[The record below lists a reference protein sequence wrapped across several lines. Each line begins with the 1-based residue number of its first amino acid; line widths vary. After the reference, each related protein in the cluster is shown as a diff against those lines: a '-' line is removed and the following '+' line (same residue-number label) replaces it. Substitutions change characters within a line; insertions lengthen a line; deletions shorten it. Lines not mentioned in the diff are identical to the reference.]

1 MPSAAIEPPPPPAS
15 CTDFRGCGAGLACM
29 LVAILLLRG
38 STLDVQDRV
47 LLVAASAAVP
57 IGLFDL
63 LVLRVHR
70 RASTGLDW
78 TTPFAPSAAR
88 VATKLL
94 GLAVTLAAIALAY
107 WTFPEYQGSFYDPW
121 YRLLHRAA
129 VPAAVLVPI
138 YFAFVDGRQ
147 TDPRDAYW
155 QIGRLLLGHP
165 EDARRDAI
173 GTHARGWLVKAFFL
187 PLMIVY
193 AHQEIDRLCS
203 WHLQDSLWKN
213 VVQFDFIYPLVFAVD
228 LMFTTFGY
236 TLSIR
241 LMDTHV
247 RSAEPTM
254 LGWTVALFCYM
265 PFFSLMEAQ
274 YVAYDPG
281 VGFSKWLDAVPPLRN
296 LCGGTILVL
305 VAIYSLS
312 TVAFGWRFSNLTN
325 RGILTNG
332 PYRFTK
338 HPAYVTKNL
347 SWWLMT
353 VPFASHAGL
362 LDGLRRSVLL
372 ALVNLVYFARART
385 EERHL
390 SRDPTYVA
398 YAEWMNEHGMFAWLG
413 RLLPALRY
421 RAPAPR

>member
-107 WTFPEYQGSFYDPW
+107 WTFPEYQGSFYDPFYALFKQFW
-121 YRLLHRAA
+121 PGLIASTVFYFI
-129 VPAAVLVPI
+129 LVDTLQKEPE
-138 YFAFVDGRQ
+138 
-147 TDPRDAYW
+147 DPYW
-155 QIGRLLLGHP
+155 QVGAYAWSGFMDSSMLDRKKVKNHYV
-165 EDARRDAI
+165 
-173 GTHARGWLVKAFFL
+173 GWLVKAYFF
-187 PLMIVY
+187 PLMYVWLTGNTHRIINFDLSQV
-193 AHQEIDRLCS
+193 S
-203 WHLQDSLWKN
+203 WGNLKMYDFLY
-213 VVQFDFIYPLVFAVD
+213 DFIFFFDLLFATV
-228 LMFTTFGY
+228 GY
-236 TLSIR
+236 VLSFR
-241 LMDTHV
+241 ALDTHV

-254 LGWTVALFCYM
+254 LGWTVALFCYE
-265 PFFSLMEAQ
+265 PFFRGLFEKYGGNSFE
-274 YVAYDPG
+274 
-281 VGFSKWLDAVPPLRN
+281 SWLAGYPYLRQAW
-296 LCGGTILVL
+296 GAATIFLVL
-305 VAIYSLS
+305 VYVLS
-312 TVAFGWRFSNLTN
+312 TITFGARFSNLTN

-338 HPAYVTKNL
+338 HPAYVSKNL
-347 SWWLMT
+347 SWWLT
-353 VPFASHAGL
+353 AVPFLVMDGNVGAAIKRCLGL
-362 LDGLRRSVLL
+362 LLM
-372 ALVNLVYFARART
+372 NFIYFMRART

-390 SRDPTYVA
+390 SRDPTYVQ
-398 YAEWMNEHGMFAWLG
+398 YALWMNEHGVL
-413 RLLPALRY
+413 RVLNRVPRLRY
-421 RAPAPR
+421 RAPE